1 MLLPRRLQPNIS
13 PKNTYIYIYIY
24 IFQLLPHKKRV
35 RFFQSKKDNN
45 IKIYFFANATIKR
58 KHKKEKKRQ
67 NIFILPKLQNMFP
80 NLSLH
85 RKRKDQIEFKN
96 KYFLKN
102 EKI

>member
-1 MLLPRRLQPNIS
+1 MRFNGCCFLEDFSPIFLQHIHTFIS
-13 PKNTYIYIYIY
+13 NASSQKESKI
-24 IFQLLPHKKRV
+24 LSV
-35 RFFQSKKDNN
+35 KKDNN

-85 RKRKDQIEFKN
+85 RKKKDKIEFKN
-96 KYFLKN
+96 EYFLKN